1 MEAREM
7 HVRHREEGTKPS
19 GRSEQDMHRD
29 KDKHDHTDFRAV
41 RAAVILQISKHRFY
55 YRGVMRPQ
63 MVVRPQKLT
72 PLLANV

>member
-29 KDKHDHTDFRAV
+29 KDKHDHTDTRPGYA
-41 RAAVILQISKHRFY
+41 
-55 YRGVMRPQ
+55 RGCLARPAFSSAC
-63 MVVRPQKLT
+63 P
-72 PLLANV
+72 